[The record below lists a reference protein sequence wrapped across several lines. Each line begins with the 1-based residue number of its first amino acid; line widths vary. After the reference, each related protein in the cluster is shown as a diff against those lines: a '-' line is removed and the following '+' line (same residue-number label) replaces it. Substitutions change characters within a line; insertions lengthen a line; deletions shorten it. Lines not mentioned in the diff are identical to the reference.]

1 MVRGKP
7 AETPD
12 SFLVGY
18 ARVSTED
25 QSLELQL
32 DALRKVGVR
41 DDNIHTDKASGS
53 SLRKR
58 RGLALAL
65 KDLRHGDIL
74 VVWKLDRLTRY
85 MPDMYWI
92 LDELARKGC
101 GLRSIMEHMD
111 TSTAS
116 GRLALNMHTSFA
128 QFERESI
135 AERTKAGLA
144 VIKKLRGKG
153 WKWGPKVIMTE
164 AKIVRA
170 GKLLNK
176 RDKKGRRLV
185 SGPEVAERLK
195 VSTASIYGFWK
206 YDKRTRMFVRKQ
218 PADRGK
224 ARAAKKK

>member
-1 MVRGKP
+1 MRGEKALVKP
-7 AETPD
+7 
-12 SFLVGY
+12 SGFLVGY

-32 DALRKVGVR
+32 DALRRAGVL
-41 DDNIHTDKASGS
+41 DDNIHIDKASGS
-53 SLRKR
+53 SIRKR

-65 KDLRHGDIL
+65 KDLREGDTL

-85 MPDMYWI
+85 LPDMYWI
-92 LDELARKGC
+92 LGELERKGC
-101 GLRSIMEHMD
+101 FLRSLTEHID
-111 TSTAS
+111 TTTAS

-128 QFERESI
+128 QYEREAI

-144 VIKKLRGKG
+144 VIRKLRGKG
-153 WKWGPKVIMTE
+153 WKWGPKIIMTP
-164 AKIVRA
+164 AKIQRA
-170 GKLLNK
+170 GTLLNK
-176 RDKKGRRLV
+176 RDKKGKRV
-185 SGPEVAERLK
+185 MSGPDVAARLK

-206 YDKRTRMFVRKQ
+206 YNKRTGVFVRKQ